1 MITTTIRS
9 RSSRRAH
16 SRRPLR
22 RAALGLVTV
31 SSLLLASCGAG
42 GEGSN
47 NSEALELS
55 TEGDYNI
62 TPRDEVADGGELK
75 LDISE
80 IPRQLNPLHANGN
93 LYTTTL
99 WSWFN
104 PQLTLS
110 DAAGKPS
117 PNPAYLTDLK
127 AEDRDG
133 KTTVTYTIN
142 PEASY
147 NDGTPID
154 WRSFE
159 NTWKAVNGKQEEFQI
174 SSSDGYNLIESVTK
188 GVDDKQ
194 AVVTFSQKYP
204 WWEDLF
210 GSLLPPQVKDAKMFN
225 EAFVEK
231 AHPEWGAGPYK
242 LEKIDFRNNTAS
254 FVPNERWWGNKPKLD
269 RVSYRAMDV
278 PAATNAFRAGEL
290 DAIGAGA
297 AETYDVVKQM
307 EGVDLRTA
315 LQPSNY
321 LFVLNS
327 ASTPLKDATVRKAI
341 MTGIDRSQLAAI
353 RFQGLNY
360 SEELPGSLTLF
371 QTQEGYQDNFSK
383 VVNFNPEEATRLLT
397 EEAGYS
403 KGSDGILER
412 DGQRLS
418 LRYVLLGED
427 QMSKATA
434 SALQQMMRD
443 IGVDLQIVQRPS
455 SDFSRVTDDRDFDLF
470 AMGFRAGSP
479 YGVAYFDQTYNSKSE
494 LNLSGTGSAEFD
506 KKIAE
511 LQRIS
516 DPKKQIERANELEVE
531 AFEDFGLMPYAN
543 GPSIVATKE
552 KLANTGAVS
561 FAVVPKEDIGWEK

>member
-1 MITTTIRS
+1 MITTTIRP
-9 RSSRRAH
+9 RLSRRVG

-22 RAALGLVTV
+22 RAAVGLFTV
-31 SSLLLASCGAG
+31 SSLLLAGCGAG
-42 GEGSN
+42 GDNSSD
-47 NSEALELS
+47 SEALKVS

-75 LDISE
+75 LDIDE
-80 IPRQLNPLHANGN
+80 IPRQLNPLHANSN
-93 LYTTTL
+93 AYTSTL
-99 WSWFN
+99 WNWFN
-104 PQLTLS
+104 PQVMLF
-110 DAAGKPS
+110 DAAGKAS
-117 PNPAYLTDLK
+117 PNPAYLTDIK
-127 AEDRDG
+127 EENKDG
-133 KTTVTYTIN
+133 KTTITYTIH
-142 PEASY
+142 PEAKY

-159 NTWKAVNGKQEEFQI
+159 STWKAVNGKQDEYQI

-188 GVDDKQ
+188 GTDDKQ
-194 AVVTFSQKYP
+194 AVVKFSQEYP
-204 WWEDLF
+204 WWEGLF
-210 GSLLPPQVKDAKMFN
+210 NQLLPPQVKDAQTFN

-254 FVPNERWWGNKPKLD
+254 FVPNELWWGNKPKLD
-269 RVSYRAMDV
+269 RISYRAMDV

-290 DAIGAGA
+290 DVIGAGA

-307 EGVDLRTA
+307 EGVSLRTA
-315 LQPSNY
+315 LQPANY

-327 ASTPLKDATVRKAI
+327 KSALLKDATVRKAI

-360 SEELPGSLTLF
+360 SEELPGSLTLY

-383 VVNFNPEEATRLLT
+383 VVNFNAEEATRLLT
-397 EEAGYS
+397 EDAGYS

-443 IGVDLQIVQRPS
+443 IGVDLQVVQRPS
-455 SDFSRVTDDRDFDLF
+455 SDFSRVTAERDFDLF
-470 AMGFRAGSP
+470 AMGFRSSDP
-479 YGVAYFDQTYNSKSE
+479 FGVAYFDQMYNSKSE
-494 LNLSGTGSAEFD
+494 LNKSGTGSAEFD

-511 LQRIS
+511 LQKIS
-516 DPKKQIERANELEVE
+516 DPEKQIERANELEVE
-531 AFEDFGLMPYAN
+531 AFENFGLMPYAN
-543 GPSIVATKE
+543 GPSIIATKE
-552 KLANTGAVS
+552 KLANMGATS